1 MKTLTQKGQ
10 RIIDNIFDLMLETP
24 FLDQAKKEMK
34 KDLSNHN
41 VSVDKKRGI
50 ITIETEDGQTILY
63 EIKIQKV

>member
-34 KDLSNHN
+34 KDLSKHN
-41 VSVDKKRGI
+41 VSVDKSKGI
-50 ITIETEDGQTILY
+50 ITIETEDGQTVLY